1 MGKNVLSSKGVQ
13 KKKTELVFLHIS
25 SDLRFE
31 KEIEKKKINMQRLE
45 GNLGLDEMVA
55 ERAQVSKVSTVS
67 TGWMEDGNSWCVL
80 CTMPTCPRRDVGW
93 LGRRDGGRENDVV
106 NRNGS

>member
-1 MGKNVLSSKGVQ
+1 MGKNVLSSKVF
-13 KKKTELVFLHIS
+13 KKKLNLSFCTFHPTLGLKKK
-25 SDLRFE
+25 L
-31 KEIEKKKINMQRLE
+31 KKINMQRLE